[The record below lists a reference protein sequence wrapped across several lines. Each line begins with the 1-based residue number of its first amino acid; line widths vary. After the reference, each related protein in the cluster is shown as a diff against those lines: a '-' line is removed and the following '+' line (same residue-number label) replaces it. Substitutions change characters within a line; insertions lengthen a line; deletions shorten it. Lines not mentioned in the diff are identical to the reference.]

1 MLGDIVGFLRGH
13 LLPHARAEEQVLY
26 PAVEQAMA
34 APGATATMRAHH
46 AEIVSRN
53 DRLADTAA
61 TVATRC
67 PMMPWPA
74 TSPTQLVGLSAILLL
89 HFRKEDEV
97 LLPVLDTTLRSDA
110 AAALFAQTARRR
122 TRDRSAAMITKING
136 VQIFTTPG
144 GSPSSMCSI
153 SAARCYSRSRGCSR
167 RSPGSAWLQLVGIR
181 MVSADTG
188 QVYLHRNREAAPR
201 SLMAEPVR

>member
-1 MLGDIVGFLRGH
+1 M
-13 LLPHARAEEQVLY
+13 LY

-67 PMMPWPA
+67 PTRPWPA

-89 HFRKEDEV
+89 HFRKGKTRCCCRCSTPHCD
-97 LLPVLDTTLRSDA
+97 LTPPPRCSPRWQGGAPV
-110 AAALFAQTARRR
+110 
-122 TRDRSAAMITKING
+122 I
-136 VQIFTTPG
+136 VQRP
-144 GSPSSMCSI
+144 
-153 SAARCYSRSRGCSR
+153 
-167 RSPGSAWLQLVGIR
+167 
-181 MVSADTG
+181 
-188 QVYLHRNREAAPR
+188 
-201 SLMAEPVR
+201 